1 MAGWVGGDLEHL
13 QHLENTFTRDAQ
25 SVTELQQRITNTLA
39 GTLWQGTASERF
51 RQEWQGSFVPSL
63 NRLTEALTENAS
75 FVRLKKEQNNQV
87 NNL

>member
-1 MAGWVGGDLEHL
+1 MAGWVGGDLEQL
-13 QHLENTFTRDAQ
+13 QVLESTFTRDAQ
-25 SVTELQQRITNTLA
+25 SVAELQHRITSTL
-39 GTLWQGTASERF
+39 GSTVWQGAASDRF

-75 FVRLKKEQNNQV
+75 YVRLKKEQNDQV